1 MENFMLQC
9 IPFILPQHR
18 KIITKLSGLQMEE
31 GIFFKKHNE
40 HPKKFPTKEGNKKL
54 KEEK

>member
-1 MENFMLQC
+1 MLQC